1 MTAEGGGDRNVAEAQ
16 VAAAHAAEG
25 RGTIDPSTTNRAND
39 EQSVHDPSGVSPNVA
54 PTADE
59 RHKDPA
65 STPETPLTDTLEQ
78 SAQNNEE
85 PETAN
90 G

>member
-1 MTAEGGGDRNVAEAQ
+1 

-25 RGTIDPSTTNRAND
+25 RGTIDPNTTNRAND
-39 EQSVHDPSGVSPNVA
+39 EQSVHDPSGVSPNIA

-59 RHKDPA
+59 RQKDPA
-65 STPETPLTDTLEQ
+65 STPETPLTDTLEAAAENNQ
-78 SAQNNEE
+78 EAQ
-85 PETAN
+85 TTN